1 MTSSLTHY
9 RHIDEMTGYNWNEFC
24 EFYYET
30 AKKEAE
36 LQLKRLVSRKG
47 DADKHVDGSYVIDAA
62 VLSAL
67 EKTFT
72 HFDVTR
78 SVKITTYLSRLIH
91 NEVVDEYT
99 RECKAAARQEDIDD
113 IKTCIKSYAEDISA
127 EAKEELIARLRIAIA
142 KLSPS
147 DQIILNYWLEDKS
160 SYVVRSVK
168 TLGTTESY
176 VTLRR
181 FRIFKQLPQL
191 MGMTRDDYLL
201 YESKSTILAN
211 NTTHKS
217 ISHFEEPRTLRPN
230 PIMPS
235 LNHETIANRFYSL
248 ITF

>member
-72 HFDVTR
+72 HFDATR

-147 DQIILNYWLEDKS
+147 DQVILNYWLEDKS
-160 SYVVRSVK
+160 SYVARSVE

-181 FRIFKQLPQL
+181 FRIFKRLPQL
-191 MGMTRDDYLL
+191 MGMTRKDYLL
-201 YESKSTILAN
+201 YESKNTILAN
-211 NTTHKS
+211 NIPHKS
-217 ISHFEEPRTLRPN
+217 ISHIEELWALRPN
-230 PIMPS
+230 PITPS
-235 LNHETIANRFYSL
+235 LDCEAMAKRFYTL
-248 ITF
+248 IIN